1 MTPQQIYQLL
11 NDNKIEYQVVH
22 HPAVFTTDEADQYV
36 QNYSFARTK
45 NLFLHTHNRKNYF
58 LYILPEDKR
67 FDEKSFRQAVG
78 SSRLSFAS
86 SDEMSQIL
94 NVTPGMVS
102 LFNLFNDRQHQ
113 VSLIITQEVLKM
125 NELIG
130 VHPNTNTQTVILKTT
145 DLLALLKKIGTTIQI
160 VDL

>member
-1 MTPQQIYQLL
+1 
-11 NDNKIEYQVVH
+11 
-22 HPAVFTTDEADQYV
+22 
-36 QNYSFARTK
+36 
-45 NLFLHTHNRKNYF
+45 
-58 LYILPEDKR
+58 
-67 FDEKSFRQAVG
+67 
-78 SSRLSFAS
+78 
-86 SDEMSQIL
+86 MSQIL

-102 LFNLFNDRQHQ
+102 PFNLFNDRQHQ